1 MEQTKSTILVMKAIN
16 PKNQTT
22 VNRCLKALDRYNHL
36 NDLRNVADNNGDE
49 RSVRKLDRQCE
60 EVFDRYLNHLYE
72 LPKNQ
77 QKQIEKIL

>member
-1 MEQTKSTILVMKAIN
+1 MKAIN

-22 VNRCLKALDRYNHL
+22 VNRCLKALDRYDHL
-36 NDLRNVADNNGDE
+36 NNLRDIADGNGDE
-49 RSVRKLDRQCE
+49 REYSKLNKQCE
-60 EVFDRYLNHLYE
+60 EAFDRYLTYLHE